1 MNIFKTS
8 MLSGIATLVRI
19 CSGLI
24 LTKVVAIFAG
34 PSGLAT
40 IGQLQNFVNMVMLL
54 AGDFLKT
61 ATTKYTSEYSND
73 LEKKKKIWS
82 SSVKIIFTLNLFIT
96 IFIYTFSRDLSEYLL
111 KSEDYEYVF
120 KVFAFSL
127 PLFVVNS
134 FFLSILNGQ
143 RDIKL
148 YIKLNIMLSVIS
160 LILVV
165 SFTYLFGLK
174 GALVSYVI
182 NQSVVLIIT
191 ICAIRNKDWFKFKYF
206 YYKAELSV
214 YRNIFGFAIITFV
227 SISTS
232 NITIVSIR
240 SYILNNLSSH
250 DAGNWQAVWS
260 LSQVAMS
267 LITVSL
273 STYLLPTISS
283 LSSKKDLSKEIY
295 SALTIVIPLSLTATL
310 IAYYGRDLIIILLY
324 STEFKDMR
332 PLFLFQ
338 FLGNAIKVC
347 GWVFG
352 YVLVAKG
359 MVKYTVSTEV
369 FFAMS
374 FYFLVKIFV
383 DEFGI
388 VGTTYAF
395 FMNSLLHAL
404 CMIYVYRFRVK

>member
-1 MNIFKTS
+1 MNILKTS

-61 ATTKYTSEYSND
+61 ATTKYTSEYSNH
-73 LEKKKKIWS
+73 LEKKKQVWS
-82 SSVKIIFTLNLFIT
+82 SCVKVILTLNVFIT
-96 IFIYTFSRDLSEYLL
+96 LGLYLFSRELSVYLL
-111 KSEDYEYVF
+111 NSEVYEYVF

-134 FFLSILNGQ
+134 FFLAILNGQ

-148 YIKLNIMLSVIS
+148 YIKLNIMLSIVS

-165 SFTYLFGLK
+165 SLTYLFGLK

-182 NQSVVLIIT
+182 NQSVVLIVT
-191 ICAIRNKDWFKFKYF
+191 IYSIRDKEWFKVKYF
-206 YYKAELSV
+206 RYKTEMST
-214 YRNIFGFAIITFV
+214 YKNIFGFAVITFV

-232 NITIVSIR
+232 NITIVFIR
-240 SYILNNLSSH
+240 SYLLDNLSSH
-250 DAGNWQAVWS
+250 DAGNWQAIWS

-283 LSSKKDLSKEIY
+283 LSSKKDLTNEIY
-295 SALTIVIPLSLTATL
+295 SALKIVIPLSLTATL
-310 IAYYGRDLIIILLY
+310 IAYYGRDLIILLLY
-324 STEFKDMR
+324 SPEFRDMR
-332 PLFLFQ
+332 PLFIFQ
-338 FLGNAIKVC
+338 FFGNAIKVC

-359 MVKYTVSTEV
+359 MVKYTVTTEV

-374 FYFLVKIFV
+374 FCFLVKIFV

-404 CMIYVYRFRVK
+404 CMMYIYRFRVK